1 LTDEL
6 DVLEEL
12 ERTGAVRRGHFR
24 LSSGRHSDTYV
35 QCALLLRE
43 PSVADAVGELL
54 SSKLPEADL
63 VLAPALGALIIG
75 YTVARALDRPMIFA
89 ERSEGSMK
97 LRRGFWIEPGS
108 RVLIIEDVVTT
119 GGSAVELAKLV
130 EEAGATVAGFA
141 CIVERGNLPGD
152 NKLTSLAKLEAR
164 SYDETECPLCAD
176 GVPIDAPGSRYSST

>member
-1 LTDEL
+1 
-6 DVLEEL
+6 
-12 ERTGAVRRGHFR
+12 
-24 LSSGRHSDTYV
+24 
-35 QCALLLRE
+35 
-43 PSVADAVGELL
+43 
-54 SSKLPEADL
+54 
-63 VLAPALGALIIG
+63 
-75 YTVARALDRPMIFA
+75 
-89 ERSEGSMK
+89 MK